1 MPALTRGYL
10 RAMLAGEAPPRNE
23 EEFMITVMHSIKKH
37 EQRCVAWAETLL
49 EALVAWAEKH
59 PWAAA
64 VCAIMFFLVI
74 IFITWAAW
82 YGILKMAGY
91 ATGYNLRP
99 AGTAALVVAVHI
111 GRA

>member
-1 MPALTRGYL
+1 
-10 RAMLAGEAPPRNE
+10 
-23 EEFMITVMHSIKKH
+23 
-37 EQRCVAWAETLL
+37 
-49 EALVAWAEKH
+49 
-59 PWAAA
+59 
-64 VCAIMFFLVI
+64 MFFLVI
-74 IFITWAAW
+74 IFVTWAVW

>member
-1 MPALTRGYL
+1 MPALTRDYL

-37 EQRCVAWAETLL
+37 EQLL
-49 EALVAWAEKH
+49 EQLLVAWAEKH
-59 PWAAA
+59 PWATA

>member
-23 EEFMITVMHSIKKH
+23 EEFMITVMHSIKKY
-37 EQRCVAWAETLL
+37 EQL
-49 EALVAWAEKH
+49 LVAWAEKH

-99 AGTAALVVAVHI
+99 AGTTALVVAVHI

>member
-37 EQRCVAWAETLL
+37 EQL
-49 EALVAWAEKH
+49 LVAWAEKH

-64 VCAIMFFLVI
+64 VCAIVFFLVI

-99 AGTAALVVAVHI
+99 AGTAALVVAVHV

>member
-37 EQRCVAWAETLL
+37 EQLL
-49 EALVAWAEKH
+49 EQLLVAWAEKH

>member
-1 MPALTRGYL
+1 MVSKSPLFQL
-10 RAMLAGEAPPRNE
+10 
-23 EEFMITVMHSIKKH
+23 
-37 EQRCVAWAETLL
+37 
-49 EALVAWAEKH
+49 
-59 PWAAA
+59 
-64 VCAIMFFLVI
+64 VCAIVFFLVI
-74 IFITWAAW
+74 IFVTWAVW